1 MMRGTR
7 FGLVVR
13 CNKPAKRVGLRRMS
27 GGGEGRIFHSP
38 VADIE
43 IRTGINLYSFIFH
56 RSTPPPSPSHP
67 WLISSSPTTTTFTR
81 TDCMERTD
89 GLASVMRRQWDVRR
103 GEVVGVFSTNELDYM
118 NVVWAAHKVGATVNT
133 LNAAFKEEELAH
145 SLKLLTKHYRLKVIF
160 TTPALLPTL
169 QTALLAMGR
178 TDLQIALFSSP
189 TSSSTAISTPT
200 IAQALSLPSS
210 HENFPVSEV
219 SKEDLAFLC
228 LSSGTTGHPKLV
240 KISHDA
246 VVANVLQMSRWREKV
261 FNPLRDRAL
270 GVLPFSHIYGLV
282 KVAHFHIYNSI
293 PIVVMPKFD
302 LAHMLEAIQEQ
313 KITMLYIVPPMALLL
328 SKSPKTNEYDLSH
341 VHFAM
346 SGAAPLST
354 ALAKEFEKKFPQIQL
369 SQGYGMTEVP
379 TGTAI
384 SPVGHGVSFPASSGG
399 QLLPNTRARIVD
411 TLTGEDVGVE
421 ERGELRVH
429 SPAVASGYVCEE
441 GEKDDML
448 DDDGWVKT
456 GDLCYFDKNGFLF
469 VEDRIRVSFSRMRH
483 GELKGLIIGHPD
495 VSDVGVIGVPHEYTG
510 QVRSAFSD
518 QQGTKSV

>member
-1 MMRGTR
+1 
-7 FGLVVR
+7 
-13 CNKPAKRVGLRRMS
+13 
-27 GGGEGRIFHSP
+27 
-38 VADIE
+38 
-43 IRTGINLYSFIFH
+43 
-56 RSTPPPSPSHP
+56 
-67 WLISSSPTTTTFTR
+67 
-81 TDCMERTD
+81 
-89 GLASVMRRQWDVRR
+89 
-103 GEVVGVFSTNELDYM
+103 M

-178 TDLQIALFSSP
+178 NDIQIALFSSP

-228 LSSGTTGHPKLV
+228 LSSGTTGHPKLI

-328 SKSPKTNEYDLSH
+328 SKSPKTKEYDLSH

-369 SQGYGMTEVP
+369 SQGSVRNDRSTNWHRYLTC
-379 TGTAI
+379 
-384 SPVGHGVSFPASSGG
+384 G

-429 SPAVASGYVCEE
+429 SPAMASGYVCAE

-469 VEDRIRVSFSRMRH
+469 VEDRIRLFANDMKRIKIKGHSVAPA
-483 GELKGLIIGHPD
+483 EGLIRHPD

-510 QVRSAFSD
+510 QAPRAYVVLSPSASSKPQDEVRKSIMQLVRTTKASYKSLEDVRFVKAIPKNASGKILRITKD
-518 QQGTKSV
+518 QMDS